1 MVGGQVLLILLV
13 IMVAWFGVGPLQ
25 FAYAEQVRKMIANG
39 ATGATTSATA
49 TATTST
55 TAASATPSTK

>member
-39 ATGATTSATA
+39 ATGATA